1 MRIRKNVRYLPKPSF
16 SPKVPARVR
25 LDRNEN
31 PFDLPPGLKKEL
43 MGELSKI
50 PLNRYPPAYP
60 KELEEKIAEFHGLEP
75 ENVMVANGSDELIGL
90 ILKVFDGDHILISS
104 PTFGMYGFFAT
115 LEGIETVDVPL
126 EEDFRLGDIEA
137 FSENARVIF
146 ICSPNN
152 PTGNVQPR
160 KRIIEVLETG
170 VPVVLDE
177 AYAEFAG
184 ESNTD
189 LVKDYD
195 NLIVLRTFSKAFGLA
210 GARIGYA
217 VASEE
222 TMDYLR
228 RVLPP
233 FSVSSL
239 SLRAAEFMLGHTDYV
254 NHVIRY
260 IIDERERLYREFK
273 EYAYPSRANF
283 LLMRLDAHDF
293 LLERGIAVLKLSGRL
308 EGHIRVTVGKKE
320 ENDALIENLKEFIE
334 KEEKLGVGD

>member
-1 MRIRKNVRYLPKPSF
+1 MRIRKNVRYLPKPTF
-16 SPKVPARVR
+16 SPEVPARIR

-31 PFDLPPGLKKEL
+31 PFDLPVGLKKEL
-43 MGELSKI
+43 MEELSKI
-50 PLNRYPPAYP
+50 PLNRYPSAYP
-60 KELEEKIAEFHGLEP
+60 GELEEKIAEFHGLEP
-75 ENVMVANGSDELIGL
+75 ENIMVANGSDELIGL
-90 ILKVFDGDHILISS
+90 ILKVFAGDHIVISS
-104 PTFGMYGFFAT
+104 PTFGIYGFFAT
-115 LEGIETVDVPL
+115 LEGIKTVDVPL
-126 EEDFRLGDIEA
+126 DENFQLGDVET
-137 FSENARVIF
+137 FSENARAIF

-152 PTGNVQPR
+152 PTGNIQPR
-160 KRIIEVLETG
+160 ERIIEVLETG
-170 VPVVLDE
+170 APVVLDE

-184 ESNTD
+184 ESNID
-189 LVKDYD
+189 LVRDYD
-195 NLIVLRTFSKAFGLA
+195 NLIALRTFSKAFGLA

-222 TMDYLR
+222 TMDYIR

-239 SLRAAEFMLGHTDYV
+239 SLKAAEFMLGHTDYV

-260 IIDERERLYREFK
+260 IVEERERLYHEFR

-283 LLMRLDAHDF
+283 LLMKLNAHDF

-320 ENDALIENLKEFIE
+320 ENDALIENLREFVE
-334 KEEKLGVGD
+334 KEEK